1 MQISALFI
9 QIQLCLVAHKQFMTA
24 VTHVNGAGITLVA
37 VAQMYAVPSA
47 TYQHRYRVSRTV
59 REACVQHLFIV
70 FVPDA
75 PCYIGPPG
83 GAIGAP

>member
-24 VTHVNGAGITLVA
+24 VTHVNGAGIALVA

-47 TYQHRYRVSRTV
+47 TYQHRY
-59 REACVQHLFIV
+59 
-70 FVPDA
+70 
-75 PCYIGPPG
+75 
-83 GAIGAP
+83 